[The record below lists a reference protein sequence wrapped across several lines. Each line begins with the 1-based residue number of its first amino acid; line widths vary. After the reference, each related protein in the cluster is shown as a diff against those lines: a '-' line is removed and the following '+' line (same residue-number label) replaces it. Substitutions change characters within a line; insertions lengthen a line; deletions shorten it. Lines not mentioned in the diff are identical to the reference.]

1 MPCSKENNIYPN
13 ITHESNINNGM
24 MTKVWGPA
32 GWLFLHCVAFGYPY
46 KLNPEDK
53 EDQQKMKHYKNF
65 FESIATILPCR
76 YCRESY
82 QDFIDDYPIDPYL
95 TSRKDL
101 SKWFYTIHNKIN
113 HKLGVPECEL
123 PTFEEVSHNYELYR
137 AKCKKTTK
145 KERHNNAAKG
155 CIRPANGT
163 PKRCIV
169 KVVSCDNGDITRR
182 TNSDN
187 DADDVTKYNFPSQSE
202 YIVIHK
208 THIVYPTLLILV
220 VCLFLSYTLYNNRK
234 NIKF

>member
-1 MPCSKENNIYPN
+1 MPCSKLNNIDPDDKKKS
-13 ITHESNINNGM
+13 HINNGM

-65 FESIATILPCR
+65 FESISTILPCR
-76 YCRESY
+76 YCRDSY
-82 QDFIDDYPIDPYL
+82 QDFIKDYPIDSHL

-113 HKLGVPECEL
+113 NKLGVPECEL
-123 PTFEEVSHNYELYR
+123 PTFDEVSNNYEMYR

-145 KERHNNAAKG
+145 KERNTSSSKG

-169 KVVSCDNGDITRR
+169 KVVSCDNGTVIGRED
-182 TNSDN
+182 SDN
-187 DADDVTKYNFPSQSE
+187 DDDVTKYNFPSQTE
-202 YIVIHK
+202 YIVIHRN
-208 THIVYPTLLILV
+208 HIIFPTLIILGL
-220 VCLFLSYTLYNNRK
+220 CLFLVYTLYKNRK